1 MGVKF
6 DRATFFAIAQTL
18 VPQLLQFTPLAPI
31 SNVVRDGI
39 IEAEGIKGTGQEKLS
54 HVVQLGRLAVA
65 GLNEQ
70 KGRVVID
77 PVAVDR
83 ALASGIS
90 TAVDIVNLIAAR
102 HGAEMPAAH
111 IEQLKA
117 DRPALLL
124 EVADAAS
131 EGDAAGSSSALAS
144 TAGPSLAGA
153 ASSGSGSP
161 VTGQGSTESGGRGDI
176 ASSAPFPGTAPA
188 GSTVGAGEGGK

>member
-1 MGVKF
+1 MGVRF

-31 SNVVRDGI
+31 SNVIRDGI
-39 IEAEGIKGTGQEKLS
+39 IEAEGIKGTGTEKLS

-77 PVAVDR
+77 PVVVDR

-90 TAVDIVNLIAAR
+90 TAVDVVNLIAAR

-111 IEQLKA
+111 LEQLKA
-117 DRPALLL
+117 DRPALV
-124 EVADAAS
+124 EAVNAADAA
-131 EGDAAGSSSALAS
+131 EGDAANDSA
-144 TAGPSLAGA
+144 
-153 ASSGSGSP
+153 
-161 VTGQGSTESGGRGDI
+161 GRGDI
-176 ASSAPFPGTAPA
+176 TSSPLLGTAQA
-188 GSTVGAGEGGK
+188 SSTVGAGEGGK